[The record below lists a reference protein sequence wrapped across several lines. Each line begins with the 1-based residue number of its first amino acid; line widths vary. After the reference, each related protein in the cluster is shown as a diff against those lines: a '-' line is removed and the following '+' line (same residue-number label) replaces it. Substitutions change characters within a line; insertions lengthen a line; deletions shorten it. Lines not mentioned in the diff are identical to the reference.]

1 MACQSLELFQAYL
14 EANDMGAQMVDEEHN
29 LLRIGIGLKNTQV
42 AIYFQFGD
50 DDEDVHLEGR
60 EFANIPADQLDKVYK
75 ICNSLNDSFRWVK
88 FVWDSDANDLCC
100 RVDGVI
106 ELDSC
111 AKEVYE
117 LMARMA
123 GIVDE
128 AYPRIMK
135 ELWA

>member
-60 EFANIPADQLDKVYK
+60 DFANIPADQLDMVYK
-75 ICNSLNDSFRWVK
+75 ICNDSTDKSHFKVT
-88 FVWDSDANDLCC
+88 
-100 RVDGVI
+100 
-106 ELDSC
+106 SC
-111 AKEVYE
+111 
-117 LMARMA
+117 L
-123 GIVDE
+123 
-128 AYPRIMK
+128 
-135 ELWA
+135 